1 MRDKHRYTLRI
12 SKRDYQGVS
21 EVLAVAGN
29 VFTISQGDRDSS
41 ELQAILASELS
52 IELLCLKEGN
62 PYVELFTL
70 DPLGYKVELYQTRE
84 GEDGAERTLLMWNG
98 YLANGVYQQ
107 QLSRPPYHVSLLAND
122 GFGALKSVPFVDSLG
137 ERITTTYSVRE
148 LLGQLLGQLGTQRV
162 DIWAYDPIVAGEVDS
177 TFSRVGIT
185 AEAIYEAFGENTPTC
200 YDVLE
205 SVLQTFGLQLF
216 QSYGRWVVRSAQAL
230 VEYTR
235 PESFQHIAQGFNIA
249 ERDAIEP
256 MYEHSAGRGVLSTAM
271 LSIERP
277 LAKLSVERDED
288 ITYASPV
295 KGMVRA
301 ERWLKAFVES
311 RAVNQVRTYDS
322 NDGTVRMRLHLDG
335 YAANAWCG
343 QAFIFDGRYSYA
355 PKVDVNISI
364 DLYNRAN
371 EEREVCLGFFA
382 ISADIDPTAWTMRIQ
397 GDYRII
403 INDDVMAWIPDA
415 SKWVMLKGAEMP
427 MLQFVNT
434 TMARHTLQPSEKSY
448 RFAADVS
455 TWLLAS
461 NTLTFE
467 AKGLPDLGDDYK
479 LMFVVL
485 RDDNT
490 TPLEFN
496 LGNPKCEIRQ
506 TTMAV
511 SPKEPKEMLISDKG
525 VESESYRQR
534 YADSFAI
541 PVSGVAV
548 PAIVDVESG
557 HPIDGFISP
566 TVRGRLAD
574 VVAEQMRA
582 LRGNVHYTIEGDML
596 AREPI
601 DFNTLLRD
609 DDGRVYRP
617 IYIAS
622 HLKEQSYE
630 VQLRE
635 VVPLRE
641 GDVVHTVP
649 STMRRAIGLDSSA
662 VMLSDNGLELYHFDT
677 LSGEIKVLS
686 RSIYPKTLT
695 KGYNCVCVAEEI
707 EEGNTYHLYAY
718 DNSGKLLSTLRYV
731 LDAVSEA
738 PTSPQD
744 RQLMAR
750 TAKYNEL
757 CQAWVMVGNITDSE
771 SATMRT
777 YILDGKGDTLAEV
790 DEVNKLGNV
799 MSPDD
804 IVLTANGYFVNVY
817 SATASAY
824 IAVLHC
830 DFSRDE
836 LGEYDIYRRGDT
848 RVLAA
853 TTQQMVIKEGNAIV
867 LYAVTDIYYAK
878 LSELYR
884 VDVAE
889 WQFEDLNSALSLFR
903 YKSGGGI
910 IYDARSMHTT
920 QLTDVEA
927 PAVGRLWLSG
937 CEIWREV
944 GGGVRFK
951 RIRLGEDDTR
961 FAIYITADGAR
972 YITTLGG
979 AYAVRDPDPGYRDYK
994 TADGEVYI
1002 TNDNES
1008 YLTKK

>member
-1 MRDKHRYTLRI
+1 MRDKHRYTLHI

-52 IELLCLKEGN
+52 IELLCREEGN

-148 LLGQLLGQLGTQRV
+148 LLGQLLGQLGTQRI

-177 TFSRVGIT
+177 TFNRVGIP

-200 YDVLE
+200 YEVLE

-216 QSYGRWVVRSAQAL
+216 QSYGRWVVRSAHAL
-230 VEYTR
+230 AEYTR

-249 ERDAIEP
+249 ERDAVVP

-271 LSIERP
+271 LSIARP
-277 LAKLSVERDED
+277 LAKLSIERGDYGA
-288 ITYASPV
+288 YASPAQAMI
-295 KGMVRA
+295 KA
-301 ERWLKAFVES
+301 ERWLNAFVES
-311 RAVNQVRTYDS
+311 REVNQVRTYDS
-322 NDGTVRMRLHLDG
+322 NDGTVRMRLHRDD
-335 YAANAWCG
+335 YVNAWCG
-343 QAFIFDGRYSYA
+343 QAFILDGGYSYA

-371 EEREVCLGFFA
+371 EEREVCLALFA
-382 ISADIDPTAWTMRIQ
+382 IPADIDPTAWTMRRP
-397 GDYRII
+397 GDYLIT
-403 INDDVMAWIPDA
+403 INDEVMAWIP
-415 SKWVMLKGAEMP
+415 STSEWVRLKGFERP
-427 MLQFVNT
+427 MLEFVNM
-434 TMARHTLQPSEKSY
+434 TMARHTLQPSDKSY
-448 RFAADVS
+448 GFAADVS
-455 TWLLAS
+455 TWLLVS

-506 TTMAV
+506 TTMAI

-525 VESESYRQR
+525 VEDESYRQR

-541 PVSGVAV
+541 PVSGVVV
-548 PAIVDVESG
+548 PAIVDVDSG
-557 HPIDGFISP
+557 KPIHGFMTP
-566 TVRGRLAD
+566 TVRGRLTD
-574 VVAEQMRA
+574 LVARQVRA
-582 LRGNVHYTIEGDML
+582 LRGNVHYVIEGDML

-609 DDGRVYRP
+609 DDGRIYRP
-617 IYIAS
+617 IYIQS
-622 HLKEQSYE
+622 RLKEQSYD

-641 GDVVHTVP
+641 GEVVHTVP
-649 STMRRAIGLDSSA
+649 GAMRKTIGLDSSA
-662 VMLSDNGLELYHFDT
+662 VMLAENGLTLYHFDT

-718 DNSGKLLSTLRYV
+718 DDSGKLLSTLRYA

-744 RQLMAR
+744 RQLMAQS
-750 TAKYNEL
+750 AKYNEL
-757 CQAWVMVGNITDSE
+757 CQAWVMVGNITNSDD
-771 SATMRT
+771 ATMRT
-777 YILDGKGDTLAEV
+777 YIIDSKGGTLAEV

-804 IVLTANGYFVNVY
+804 ILLTANGYFVNVY
-817 SATASAY
+817 SPTASVY

-830 DFSRDE
+830 DFSANE
-836 LGEYDIYRRGDT
+836 LGEYSIYRRGDS
-848 RVLAA
+848 RVLGA
-853 TTQQMVIKEGNAIV
+853 TSRLIVVKEGDAIV
-867 LYAVTDIYYAK
+867 LYEVGDMRYDK
-878 LSELYR
+878 LTELYR
-884 VDVAE
+884 ADIAD
-889 WQFEDLNSALSLFR
+889 WQFQDLNSALSLFR
-903 YKSGGGI
+903 YRSGGGI
-910 IYDARSMHTT
+910 IYDARSTHTT

-944 GGGVRFK
+944 GGDVRFK

-961 FAIYITADGAR
+961 FALYITADGAR

-979 AYAVRDPDPGYRDYK
+979 AYAVRDPDPNYRDYK

-1002 TNDNES
+1002 TNENES
-1008 YLTKK
+1008 YLTKR